1 MKNLGL
7 AETVNLAAGAWSKS
21 IIRELGN
28 GGTFASCNTPGIY
41 NIAIGKPETVSDF
54 PKVNGNPIYGYGMMI
69 VTVSNSCTSQL
80 YMSHSGHIAVRQSWY
95 PNKEYEKWFVQYSP
109 ANKPSAADIGAFSS
123 LGGKIDGEVYADKF
137 WTKTTLNLGEEIT
150 GERHG
155 INIGPVDNASF
166 EGNNVEIR
174 SWYGIGLKSSL
185 DNQTRIFFNPR
196 NGHIGTQGSINAEKL
211 LAKSNVCIGN
221 EDHGIWGGEKDAAS
235 FEGNNLEI
243 RSWYGIG
250 LKASTDNETR
260 IVFNTRNGD
269 IGTKG
274 NLLVGAN
281 GNSSL
286 KISSHN
292 TANSPIFLYTFGDVH
307 TGGTRHA
314 ILEAADDKGWFW
326 YSQRATNNEI
336 QFAVNGK
343 MLPNDYGNFDNRY
356 LQHHQQNIPVGVP
369 LPWSH
374 ANPPEGYFE
383 CNGQS
388 FDKKQYP
395 KLAMAYPS
403 GIVPDLR
410 GEFIRA
416 WDNGRGIDNG
426 RGLLSYQSPTLIR
439 TAILDYEGND
449 SHGVHAETIGI
460 PFDNADF
467 TTQSQP
473 NTAKAPNNSPIPGG
487 NNDSGIPGTV
497 STAALRSFGWNSW
510 WFSTRPRNIAFLY
523 IVRAA

>member
-1 MKNLGL
+1 M
-7 AETVNLAAGAWSKS
+7 SKS
-21 IIRELGN
+21 IVREVGN

-41 NIAIGKPETVSDF
+41 NIAIDKPETVSDF

-69 VTVSNSCTSQL
+69 VTVSHSCTSQL
-80 YMSHSGHIAVRQSWY
+80 YMSHIGHIAVRQLWY
-95 PNKEYEKWFVQYSP
+95 PSAEYREWFVQYSP
-109 ANKPSAADIGAFSS
+109 ANKPSAADIGAFSIT
-123 LGGKIDGEVYADKF
+123 GGKVDGEVHADKF
-137 WTKTTLNLGEEIT
+137 WTKTALNLGEEIT

-155 INIGPVDNASF
+155 INISSVDNASF

-221 EDHGIWGGEKDAAS
+221 EDHGIWGGTKDAAS

-250 LKASTDNETR
+250 LKAATDNETR

-274 NLLVGAN
+274 NLFVGAN
-281 GNSSL
+281 SNGSL
-286 KISSHN
+286 KISSYN
-292 TANSPIFLYTFGDVH
+292 TANSPIFLYTFGDLH

-314 ILEAADDKGWFW
+314 ILEVADDKGWFW
-326 YSQRATNNEI
+326 YSQRTTNNEI

-388 FDKKQYP
+388 FDKNQYP

-403 GIVPDLR
+403 GTVPDLR
-410 GEFIRA
+410 GEFIRGL
-416 WDNGRGIDNG
+416 DSNRGIDSG
-426 RGLLSYQSPTLIR
+426 RNVLTEQMDALQHIEGTVQSVSETFAGGG
-439 TAILDYEGND
+439 TCSGAFQKD
-449 SHGVHAETIGI
+449 SVG
-460 PFDNADF
+460 P
-467 TTQSQP
+467 
-473 NTAKAPNNSPIPGG
+473 NSP
-487 NNDSGIPGTV
+487 GTPRSV
-497 STAALRSFGWNSW
+497 DWSNAGTLSFSASRVARAAHE
-510 WFSTRPRNIAFLY
+510 TRPRNIAFLY